1 MSGTGTPPGILI
13 VTDVYPPVAGG
24 SGWST
29 HALVQALLER
39 GHRVEVM
46 EVDATSEGE
55 QLREHDGVAVA
66 GIGVAGARKSL
77 RRRLGADDY
86 ATQRVGEAVAS
97 RLAREPQLQV
107 VHGQHLHSA
116 PGAIRAARQAG
127 RAAVVTLRDYWPVCL
142 HGTSWWGD
150 SHCPGCTTARLTG
163 CMHEVYG
170 LPRPASLALVPWARR
185 RLDARRTAV
194 ASAHRIIAVSE
205 SVRGLI
211 IDRAPELRIDVVPNM
226 VDPGRSAAAAERG
239 AERDLPGGYLLAAG
253 KLNAAKGFD
262 RIVDELAAAGCS
274 RPLVVAGEGPANAG
288 MRERAAALGI
298 ELVLCGWVGGD
309 DLLRL
314 MRDARA
320 VVLPSAWAEPLS
332 RVLLEALS
340 VGTPVIARRSGGS
353 AEAIDDGVNGWLIDS
368 RESLAQA
375 LEQLDDAV
383 QWQEARAAAR
393 RIVAERFVPEV
404 VCPRVERLYREA
416 IAAGDSQAERPA

>member
-1 MSGTGTPPGILI
+1 MSGAVSQPGILI

-29 HALVQALLER
+29 HALVRALRDR

-46 EVDATSEGE
+46 EVDAKSEE
-55 QLREHDGVAVA
+55 DHLREYDRVAVA
-66 GIGVAGARKSL
+66 GIGVAGARGSL

-86 ATQRVGEAVAS
+86 ATARVQEAVGAL
-97 RLAREPQLQV
+97 LAREPRLQV

-116 PGAIRAARQAG
+116 PGAIRAALQAG

-150 SHCPGCTTARLTG
+150 SHCPGCTTARLAG
-163 CMHEVYG
+163 CMHEVYR
-170 LPRPASLALVPWARR
+170 LPRPASLALVPWAHR
-185 RLDARRTAV
+185 RLDARRGAV
-194 ASAHRIIAVSE
+194 AAAHGVIAVSH
-205 SVRGLI
+205 SVRDLI
-211 IDRAPELRIDVVPNM
+211 LERAPELQIEVVPNM
-226 VDPGRSAAAAERG
+226 VDPAHSAAAAER
-239 AERDLPGGYLLAAG
+239 AAVRDLPDGYLLAAG
-253 KLNAAKGFD
+253 KLNSAKGFD
-262 RIVDELAAAGCS
+262 RIIDELAAAGCT
-274 RPLVVAGEGPANAG
+274 RPLVVAGEGPAAG
-288 MRERAAALGI
+288 SMRERAAAVGI

-353 AEAIDDGVNGWLIDS
+353 AEAIDDGVNGWLIDGQ
-368 RESLAQA
+368 ESLARA
-375 LEQLDDAV
+375 LQRLDDE
-383 QWQEARAAAR
+383 QHWQGAREASS
-393 RIVAERFVPEV
+393 RIVAERFAPDV
-404 VCPRVERLYREA
+404 VYPRIAERYRQA
-416 IAAGDSQAERPA
+416 MIAAGVQVEETV